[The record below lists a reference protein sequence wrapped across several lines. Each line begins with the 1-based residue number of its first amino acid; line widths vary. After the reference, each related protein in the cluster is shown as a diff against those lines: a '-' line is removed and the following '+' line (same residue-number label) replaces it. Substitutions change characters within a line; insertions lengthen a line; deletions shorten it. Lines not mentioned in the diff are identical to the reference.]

1 MAVDDATPT
10 ARHPLTVR
18 VSYRG
23 EKLELFLSAS
33 DDVRSLSAKISR
45 RTGVVPA
52 RQRLI
57 CSGKVLG
64 DQTQS
69 LSALLPRAGAS
80 ELAVMLMPLEA
91 TSSQTKRN
99 WEQLLRVVMA
109 WLATACS
116 ILFRFFHSLFLPGEY
131 AGKDPR
137 RPDGPGAK
145 AGGGPE
151 AGDLARLASAACGAG
166 G

>member
-1 MAVDDATPT
+1 MASDRVPT
-10 ARHPLTVR
+10 ARCPLTVR
-18 VSYRG
+18 LSYRG
-23 EKLELFLSAS
+23 EKLELACSRS
-33 DDVRSLSAKISR
+33 DDVRALAAEIGR
-45 RTGVVPA
+45 RTGVQPA

-57 CSGKVLG
+57 CAGKVLA
-64 DQTQS
+64 DPQQA
-69 LSALLPRAGAS
+69 LSALLPRAGTS

-91 TSSQTKRN
+91 TSSQAKRS
-99 WEQLLRVVMA
+99 WDQLLRVFMA
-109 WLATACS
+109 WLATAWS

-137 RPDGPGAK
+137 RPEGPGAK